1 MKNKMEIKIPSL
13 SRNECLA
20 RNMVALFAVELNPSL
35 EKLSDIKTAVSE
47 AVTNC
52 IVHGYPDEVGE
63 IEILVMNDNGVLHI
77 EVMDRGVGITDIEKA
92 KQPFFTTKTSEDRSG
107 MGFTVMETFMDNLDV
122 ENREGG
128 GLRVVMRKSF
138 VGNLQEN

>member
-107 MGFTVMETFMDNLDV
+107 MGFTVMETFMDSLDV

>member
-13 SRNECLA
+13 SRNEGLA

-35 EKLSDIKTAVSE
+35 EKLSDVKTAVSE